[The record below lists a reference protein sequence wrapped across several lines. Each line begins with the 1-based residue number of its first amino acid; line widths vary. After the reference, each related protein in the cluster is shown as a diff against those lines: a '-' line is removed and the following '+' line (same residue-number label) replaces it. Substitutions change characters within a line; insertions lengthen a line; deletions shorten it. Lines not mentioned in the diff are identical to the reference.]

1 MTIGERIKAARL
13 DKGYTQEQLAQMIGV
28 AKSTLTGYE
37 KGNREPDAM
46 KINALARVLDVTGDY
61 LLDTG
66 FKPSVSTQAME
77 IARAYDKMS
86 SYGKSLIDKIIE
98 NEGEYKIM
106 KAVPVI
112 GVAYQDG
119 TVETKFAAKMEQRE
133 LAGEE
138 NTLNPEK
145 I

>member
-46 KINALARVLDVTGDY
+46 KINALARALDVTGDY

-86 SYGKSLIDKIIE
+86 SYGKSLIDKIVE
-98 NEGEYKIM
+98 NEGKYKVM

-112 GVAYQDG
+112 GIAYQDG

-133 LAGEE
+133 LTEEE
-138 NTLNPEK
+138 NALNPEK
-145 I
+145 N